1 MDGWRFKGQQIN
13 RSRHFQNL
21 LLDMTFQQVAENL
34 LPFALHRGE
43 KCLNSGDAGYGD
55 RPWCDA
61 SQRLAVLERIEKCLQ
76 GLLPEEEEY
85 DDASRHQ

>member
-1 MDGWRFKGQQIN
+1 VEGWRFKGQQIN

-43 KCLNSGDAGYGD
+43 K
-55 RPWCDA
+55 
-61 SQRLAVLERIEKCLQ
+61 
-76 GLLPEEEEY
+76 
-85 DDASRHQ
+85 